1 MELFHD
7 FCHEGVMSGIGIFL
21 FLFENHLDSLPDCQN
36 ALWSVAA
43 LYYVYIVVEVTM
55 NIGKY
60 AAWSQQPKKVNFE
73 PIIRGLESDIFD

>member
-1 MELFHD
+1 MLK
-7 FCHEGVMSGIGIFL
+7 
-21 FLFENHLDSLPDCQN
+21 NHLDSLPDCQN
-36 ALWSVAA
+36 ALWSVGA

-73 PIIRGLESDIFD
+73 PIVRGLESDIFD